1 MNRRALH
8 KRWMAAQAVHA
19 AIIAK
24 IAVLIAAVEVVLG
37 HVQACAIKAAL
48 VQANKIKKTKGREK
62 NGVYI

>member
-1 MNRRALH
+1 
-8 KRWMAAQAVHA
+8 MAAQAVHA